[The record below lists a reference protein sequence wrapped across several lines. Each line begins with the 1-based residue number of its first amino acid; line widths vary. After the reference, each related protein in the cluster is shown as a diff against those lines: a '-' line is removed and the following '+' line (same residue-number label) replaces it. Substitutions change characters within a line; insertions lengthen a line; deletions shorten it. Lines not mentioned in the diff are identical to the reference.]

1 MKSNKREAN
10 ERLQRAIDVAEANRA
25 ARVEQVKAKTGRSDL
40 PLEQRK
46 LTQQEAAAFC
56 GVSTATIHRWV
67 KAGLKTVPYGQRKRF
82 MVEDLR
88 EFMRKNQ

>member
-10 ERLQRAIDVAEANRA
+10 ERLQHAVDIAEANRA

-56 GVSTATIHRWV
+56 DVSTATIQVGKSR
-67 KAGLKTVPYGQRKRF
+67 P
-82 MVEDLR
+82 
-88 EFMRKNQ
+88 KNGPLWPAEAVSD